1 MADASMSAQVAEE
14 GRRPHRGAFPLP
26 EARGR
31 CPQGAAVLSGP
42 RLSQNRRL
50 LGRGAPPATP
60 PLVLRCS
67 PLGALAGLVSGA
79 GGAAG
84 VSPRPASLAGC

>member
-42 RLSQNRRL
+42 RLSQVPAPLNL
-50 LGRGAPPATP
+50 LGGSLSAAF
-60 PLVLRCS
+60 
-67 PLGALAGLVSGA
+67 ALSVS
-79 GGAAG
+79 
-84 VSPRPASLAGC
+84 LI